1 VPSRTRPPK
10 DSTPRSRRT
19 REKVGTPADAPRA
32 RARTTPADALPT
44 TPATDE
50 PTRRVTP
57 AAARVEGPPTAGPAR
72 AGAAPGTRP
81 VPKVR
86 RTCYEVRLM
95 VCPRDPARCP
105 ETWPVEG
112 RVLCGSFEM
121 LARFEK
127 ESGGE
132 DFAPEAGLEDAEE
145 QGLTITRRPD
155 QDPEER
161 DDEDIE

>member
-1 VPSRTRPPK
+1 VPSRSRPPK
-10 DSTPRSRRT
+10 DTPPKPRAS
-19 REKVGTPADAPRA
+19 RA
-32 RARTTPADALPT
+32 RARKSPTGALPT
-44 TPATDE
+44 TPTTDD
-50 PTRRVTP
+50 PTRRVKP
-57 AAARVEGPPTAGPAR
+57 AAAQVEGPPVAGGEPS
-72 AGAAPGTRP
+72 AAPATRP

-95 VCPRDPARCP
+95 VCPRDPATCP

-127 ESGGE
+127 ASGGD
-132 DFAPEAGLEDAEE
+132 DFGPEAGFEDAAEH
-145 QGLTITRRPD
+145 GLTITRRPD

-161 DDEDIE
+161 DEEDLE